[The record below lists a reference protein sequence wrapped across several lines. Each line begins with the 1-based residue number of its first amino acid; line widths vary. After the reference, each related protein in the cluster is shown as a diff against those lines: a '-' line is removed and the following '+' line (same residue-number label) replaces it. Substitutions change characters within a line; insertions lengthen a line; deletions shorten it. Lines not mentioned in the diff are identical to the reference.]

1 LGVGRNIK
9 QHQTTMNFFKNL
21 FAKKTN
27 NIELSNPENS
37 VKLEDITAQVVE
49 NTYISE
55 ETNKISPVKSN
66 SALSKKR
73 KEELIEMFAKDGL
86 KQNNNTDNYSFD
98 PPVKD
103 PYFEDA
109 ARLVVTH
116 QQGSVALL
124 QRRLK
129 LGYNR
134 AGRLMDQLESA
145 GIVGNFQGSSNREVL
160 IKSFEDLENYY
171 RPRPRNW
178 ILNVD
183 TKQFLEEN
191 KEQIEKRRFE
201 LQRVIEEERLINEK
215 EQIRLEL
222 LQEKEQIRLE
232 LLQKDRKRKL
242 QKEVLKTLIDNGE
255 IFNEFNNEDTRRE
268 PIPQD
273 VMDKVWNRDKG
284 KCVQCGNQEH
294 LEFDHIIP
302 FSKGGATTYRNLQ
315 ILCKKCN
322 IEKSNKIG

>member
-1 LGVGRNIK
+1 
-9 QHQTTMNFFKNL
+9 MNFFKNL
-21 FAKKTN
+21 FAKKIN

-37 VKLEDITAQVVE
+37 VRLEDITAQVVE
-49 NTYISE
+49 KIYVSK
-55 ETNKISPVKSN
+55 ETNKISPIKNN
-66 SALSKKR
+66 STLSEER
-73 KEELIEMFAKDGL
+73 KEELIEMAAKGGL
-86 KQNNNTDNYSFD
+86 KQNNYTNNYSLD
-98 PPVKD
+98 PFRD
-103 PYFEDA
+103 PFFEDA

-116 QQGSVALL
+116 QQGSISLI
-124 QRRLK
+124 QRRLE
-129 LGYNR
+129 LTYNR
-134 AGRLMDQLESA
+134 AERLIDQLESA
-145 GIVGNFQGSSNREVL
+145 GIVGVSEGSSDREVL
-160 IKSFEDLENYY
+160 INNVEDLESYLDTGVL
-171 RPRPRNW
+171 
-178 ILNVD
+178 IFNVD
-183 TKQFLEEN
+183 IDVDVEQFLEEN
-191 KEQIEKRRFE
+191 KKQIEKRKIE
-201 LQRVIEEERLINEK
+201 LQRVIEEEKLNNEK

-255 IFNEFNNEDTRRE
+255 IFNEFSSEDTRRE

>member
-1 LGVGRNIK
+1 
-9 QHQTTMNFFKNL
+9 MNFFKNL
-21 FAKKTN
+21 FAKKIN

-37 VKLEDITAQVVE
+37 VRLEDITAHVVE
-49 NTYISE
+49 KIYVSK
-55 ETNKISPVKSN
+55 ETNKISPIKNN
-66 SALSKKR
+66 STLSEER
-73 KEELIEMFAKDGL
+73 KEELIEMLAKDGL

-98 PPVKD
+98 PFRD
-103 PYFEDA
+103 QYFEDA
-109 ARLVVTH
+109 ARLVVSH
-116 QQGSVALL
+116 QIGSIALI

-134 AGRLMDQLESA
+134 AERLMDQLESS
-145 GIVGNFQGSSNREVL
+145 GIVGVSQGSSARKVL
-160 IKSFEDLENYY
+160 IKSSEDLGNYFG
-171 RPRPRNW
+171 
-178 ILNVD
+178 IGFLIFDVD
-183 TKQFLEEN
+183 VEQFLEEN
-191 KEQIEKRRFE
+191 KKQIEKRKIE
-201 LQRVIEEERLINEK
+201 LQKAIEEEKLNN
-215 EQIRLEL
+215 
-222 LQEKEQIRLE
+222 EKEQIRLE

-255 IFNEFNNEDTRRE
+255 IFNEFSSEDTRRE

-284 KCVQCGNQEH
+284 KCVQCGIQEH

>member
-1 LGVGRNIK
+1 
-9 QHQTTMNFFKNL
+9 MNFFKNL
-21 FAKKTN
+21 FAKKSN
-27 NIELSNPENS
+27 NLELSNIENS
-37 VKLEDITAQVVE
+37 IKLEDTTAQVVKKK
-49 NTYISE
+49 NTSKETKKISSIKNNSTLSE
-55 ETNKISPVKSN
+55 ERN
-66 SALSKKR
+66 
-73 KEELIEMFAKDGL
+73 EELIEMAAKGRL
-86 KQNNNTDNYSFD
+86 NQNNDNYSFD
-98 PPVKD
+98 LNSRD
-103 PYFEDA
+103 PFFDEA

-124 QRRLK
+124 QKRLK

-134 AGRLMDQLESA
+134 AVRLMDQLESA
-145 GIVGNFQGSSNREVL
+145 GIVEIFQENSNREVL
-160 IKSFEDLENYY
+160 INNVEDLENYFDTGVLIY
-171 RPRPRNW
+171 
-178 ILNVD
+178 NVD
-183 TKQFLEEN
+183 INVEQFLEEN
-191 KEQIEKRRFE
+191 KEQIEKRKIE
-201 LQRVIEEERLINEK
+201 LQRVIEEEKLNYEK
-215 EQIRLEL
+215 EQIRLQL

-284 KCVQCGNQEH
+284 KCVQCGSQKH

>member
-1 LGVGRNIK
+1 LGIGRNIK

-21 FAKKTN
+21 FAKKIN
-27 NIELSNPENS
+27 NLELLNPENS
-37 VKLEDITAQVVE
+37 VKLEDTTAQVVE
-49 NTYISE
+49 KIYISKK
-55 ETNKISPVKSN
+55 TNKISPVKNN
-66 SALSKKR
+66 STLSEER
-73 KEELIEMFAKDGL
+73 KEELIEMAAKDAL
-86 KQNNNTDNYSFD
+86 KQNNNDDNFD
-98 PPVKD
+98 FNNRD
-103 PYFEDA
+103 PFFDEA
-109 ARLVVTH
+109 ARLLVSH
-116 QQGSVALL
+116 QQSSTSLI

-134 AGRLMDQLESA
+134 AGRLIDQLESA
-145 GIVGNFQGSSNREVL
+145 GIVGIFQESSGREVL
-160 IKSFEDLENYY
+160 VKSHKDLENYFNTGVLIY
-171 RPRPRNW
+171 N
-178 ILNVD
+178 LDVD
-183 TKQFLEEN
+183 VKQFLEEN
-191 KEQIEKRRFE
+191 KEQIEKRKIE
-201 LQRVIEEERLINEK
+201 LQRLIEEEELNNEK
-215 EQIRLEL
+215 EQIRLKL

-232 LLQKDRKRKL
+232 LLEKDRKRKL
-242 QKEVLKTLIDNGE
+242 QKEVLKTLIENGE

>member
-1 LGVGRNIK
+1 
-9 QHQTTMNFFKNL
+9 MNFFKNL
-21 FAKKTN
+21 FAKKIN
-27 NIELSNPENS
+27 NIEISNLENS
-37 VKLEDITAQVVE
+37 VKLEDTTAQVVE
-49 NTYISE
+49 KKYVSKK
-55 ETNKISPVKSN
+55 TNKISPVKNN
-66 SALSKKR
+66 STLSEER
-73 KEELIEMFAKDGL
+73 KEELIEMAAKDAL
-86 KQNNNTDNYSFD
+86 KQNNNDDNFD
-98 PPVKD
+98 FNNRD
-103 PYFEDA
+103 PFFDEA
-109 ARLVVTH
+109 ARLLVSH
-116 QQGSVALL
+116 QQSSTSLI

-134 AGRLMDQLESA
+134 AGRLIDQLESA
-145 GIVGNFQGSSNREVL
+145 GIIGIFQESSGREVL
-160 IKSFEDLENYY
+160 VKSHEDLENYFNTGVLIY
-171 RPRPRNW
+171 
-178 ILNVD
+178 NVD
-183 TKQFLEEN
+183 VDIEQFLEEN
-191 KEQIEKRRFE
+191 KEQIEKRKIE
-201 LQRVIEEERLINEK
+201 LQRLIEEEKLNNEK
-215 EQIRLEL
+215 EQIRLKL

-232 LLQKDRKRKL
+232 LLEKDRKRKL
-242 QKEVLKTLIDNGE
+242 QKEVLKTLIENGE